1 MRNLIKHTTLATLA
15 ALAAILMLTA
25 TPTWAASEPQIINLP
40 LSRPGDPVTLEI
52 SILSAYI
59 EVIGEDRQDAEF
71 SVTVEDGDRKIIT
84 PSGTKPLTGGAYSLQ
99 VDEQDNRLSVDTDWR
114 ANKVRIIARI
124 PRRANLE
131 LSTTNN
137 GEIVVANITGSME
150 LENTN
155 GPITASNISGSVI
168 AESVNQAISISF
180 ASIDETSAMSLSS
193 VNGDLTLGIPKNAGV
208 QLHIDTARGEIISDF
223 EVDVQPTKPV
233 VKRDTKRGGVE
244 VSVESVII
252 ANVNGGG
259 SIIKLKTLNGDIQIK
274 KSDY

>member
-1 MRNLIKHTTLATLA
+1 MKNPIICSVMAVLALLTTAPA
-15 ALAAILMLTA
+15 FS
-25 TPTWAASEPQIINLP
+25 ASEPQIITLP
-40 LSRPGDPVTLEI
+40 ISRPADPVTLEI
-52 SILSAYI
+52 SIISAYI

-71 SVTVEDGDRKIIT
+71 SVSVEDGSRKIIT
-84 PSGTKPLTGGAYSLQ
+84 PSGSKPLKSGAYSLQ
-99 VDEQDNRLSVDTDWR
+99 VDEEDNRLTVDTDWR

-137 GEIVVANITGSME
+137 GEIVVKNITGSLE
-150 LENTN
+150 LENVN

-168 AESVNQAISISF
+168 AESVNKTIDVSF
-180 ASIDETSAMSLSS
+180 ASIDETSAMSMSS
-193 VNGDLTLGIPKNAGV
+193 VNGALILGLPEKAGV
-208 QLHIDTARGEIISDF
+208 QLHIDSARGEIISDF

-233 VKRDTKRGGVE
+233 VQRNSNRGGVE
-244 VSVESVII
+244 VKVESVII

-274 KSDY
+274 KSDF